1 MKIKLF
7 FSQSVPDLEYK
18 VQAFL
23 DQLTT
28 EDTSFHI
35 MDFNLTSNEKGWAA
49 SLLYMEVP
57 NTQQGE
63 ENGRLET
70 EHHGS

>member
-1 MKIKLF
+1 MKVKVF
-7 FSQSVPDLEYK
+7 FARNVDDLEHK
-18 VQAFL
+18 VQIFL
-23 DQLTT
+23 DSLTHQET
-28 EDTSFHI
+28 NFHI
-35 MDFNLTSNEKGWAA
+35 MDFNLSANDSGWAA